1 MESRS
6 PCLPI
11 PAGVRFQVCLPTPMA
26 SGYMYVSP
34 KALARYL
41 PAYKRA
47 LLAAIPHADLSI
59 QWDVC
64 QEVLIFEN
72 YFPWRTPAY
81 KTEIADELARLGR
94 RLDFLHLPV
103 PKDRSDTAYFA
114 PLAGLKPSTVYYYRV
129 AGGAQEFNFTSAPVT
144 GAAYPY
150 KIGFFA
156 DIGESLN
163 ADVTVQ
169 RMIEGSASIDSYVL
183 NGDISYASGCESKG
197 CTVWDAYCRMASPL
211 ASSVPWQVSE

>member
-59 QWDVC
+59 QWDVR

-114 PLAGLKPSTVYYYRV
+114 PLAGLKTPQDTTLYLCLIHHDDAAGAVMPAFGIATECGWGRTDSSRVPSL
-129 AGGAQEFNFTSAPVT
+129 
-144 GAAYPY
+144 
-150 KIGFFA
+150 I
-156 DIGESLN
+156 
-163 ADVTVQ
+163 
-169 RMIEGSASIDSYVL
+169 ASHRHAMQGQDH
-183 NGDISYASGCESKG
+183 G
-197 CTVWDAYCRMASPL
+197 
-211 ASSVPWQVSE
+211 